1 MSTFRNFNANENDDQ
16 IENGQ
21 AGRGTQTC
29 RQTAWDR
36 EVVVCISFA

>member
-21 AGRGTQTC
+21 TGCGTQTC
-29 RQTAWDR
+29 RQTGCAR
-36 EVVVCISFA
+36 QVVVRLAFA